1 MLEELES
8 VNFKNSEFSQMYLIF
23 FALISNMFL
32 CAPAQGIRTYRE
44 KKKTTKRES
53 CSLITWSNQAIYQAR
68 AHLSREQNKSATN
81 FAEKC
86 NIYQF
91 DPAGTMKTDL
101 MSGLKLYAVVQ
112 SRVCFYLT

>member
-1 MLEELES
+1 MFSYYLERPKP
-8 VNFKNSEFSQMYLIF
+8 FIK
-23 FALISNMFL
+23 
-32 CAPAQGIRTYRE
+32 QG
-44 KKKTTKRES
+44 
-53 CSLITWSNQAIYQAR
+53 LIYQG
-68 AHLSREQNKSATN
+68 SKNKSATN

-112 SRVCFYLT
+112 SRVCFYLTWQKLSFFFFFFNFKREKKTGSNLIDLS